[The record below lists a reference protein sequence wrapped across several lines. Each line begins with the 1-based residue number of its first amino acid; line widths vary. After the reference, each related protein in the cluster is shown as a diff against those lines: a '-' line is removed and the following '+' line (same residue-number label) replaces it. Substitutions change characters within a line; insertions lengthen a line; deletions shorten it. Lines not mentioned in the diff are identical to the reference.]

1 MKHQTGNIML
11 AILGMLLLPLGFTA
25 LISGKDAI
33 EINKQKDMEVYLP
46 MMLCREIPWDYE
58 EEMLKAQAVLIRSSL
73 YLRLENKELDQ
84 TELKENLE
92 NYKNNSQ
99 KEQYQMAYKKM
110 EKAVNATKGQVISYQ
125 GEICSGVFHRVSAGQ
140 TREGS
145 EVLQD
150 TKMSFLK
157 SVDSSQDIQSEDYLH
172 GHYFTEE
179 ALKDRLL
186 EIYPDIELSDQPLTE
201 QIVVEKRDSQ
211 EYVLEIRV
219 GNLTVPGEEF
229 RNNLELSSSN
239 FTVQNLDGKIRF
251 LCKGLGHGLGLSQY
265 GGNELAKEGKTYEQ
279 ILFTYFPDVILK
291 KIPLS
296 L

>member
-33 EINKQKDMEVYLP
+33 EINKQMDMEVYLP

-99 KEQYQMAYKKM
+99 KEQYQMAYKRM
-110 EKAVNATKGQVISYQ
+110 EKAVNVTKGQVISYQ

-150 TKMSFLK
+150 TKMSFLM

-186 EIYPDIELSDQPLTE
+186 EI
-201 QIVVEKRDSQ
+201 
-211 EYVLEIRV
+211 
-219 GNLTVPGEEF
+219 
-229 RNNLELSSSN
+229 
-239 FTVQNLDGKIRF
+239 
-251 LCKGLGHGLGLSQY
+251 
-265 GGNELAKEGKTYEQ
+265 
-279 ILFTYFPDVILK
+279 
-291 KIPLS
+291 
-296 L
+296 